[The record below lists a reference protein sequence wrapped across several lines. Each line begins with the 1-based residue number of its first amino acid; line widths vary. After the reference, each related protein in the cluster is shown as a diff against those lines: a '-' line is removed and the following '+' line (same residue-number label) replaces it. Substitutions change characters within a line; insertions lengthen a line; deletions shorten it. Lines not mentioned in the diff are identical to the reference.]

1 MATTTR
7 PSWIAAAE
15 RRLAGAPDVVEEAPR
30 PASAAAPPSPRVPET
45 AAPVVTAAALEAEY
59 EAALAAASAVNN
71 DDGDASAVNNAADRV
86 AAAAHRRRG
95 AQAAFLTGLGEEP
108 DHELYPNY
116 QHERRLRRA
125 AGESDEAWEKRM
137 LAGSPTRGRVKHTEL
152 LSSMHDAVWRPSCRV
167 GALPPEGRLVEAEA
181 IGDSCAR
188 DLRLPMA
195 VDGAAG
201 VRAARV
207 PAVPGRVPSRWAR
220 GRQRDVRT
228 VIVLGQDQEAEPAR
242 EVFLPLIPQH
252 FLVTLAH
259 VRVPLRSQPVG
270 RAQEPRFDQRGLGEA

>member
-30 PASAAAPPSPRVPET
+30 TSSAAEPPSPRVPET

-71 DDGDASAVNNAADRV
+71 DDGDASAVNNADRV

-95 AQAAFLTGLGEEP
+95 ARDAFLTGLGEEP

-137 LAGSPTRGRVKHTEL
+137 LAGSPTRRR
-152 LSSMHDAVWRPSCRV
+152 RPP
-167 GALPPEGRLVEAEA
+167 GAG
-181 IGDSCAR
+181 
-188 DLRLPMA
+188 
-195 VDGAAG
+195 
-201 VRAARV
+201 
-207 PAVPGRVPSRWAR
+207 
-220 GRQRDVRT
+220 
-228 VIVLGQDQEAEPAR
+228 
-242 EVFLPLIPQH
+242 
-252 FLVTLAH
+252 
-259 VRVPLRSQPVG
+259 
-270 RAQEPRFDQRGLGEA
+270 

>member
-15 RRLAGAPDVVEEAPR
+15 RRLAGAPDVVEEAPPPSR
-30 PASAAAPPSPRVPET
+30 APPDAAPPSPRVPET

-71 DDGDASAVNNAADRV
+71 DDGDASAVNSAADRV

-95 AQAAFLTGLGEEP
+95 VRAAFLTGLGEEP

-137 LAGSPTRGRVKHTEL
+137 LAGSPTRRR
-152 LSSMHDAVWRPSCRV
+152 RPP
-167 GALPPEGRLVEAEA
+167 GAG
-181 IGDSCAR
+181 
-188 DLRLPMA
+188 
-195 VDGAAG
+195 
-201 VRAARV
+201 
-207 PAVPGRVPSRWAR
+207 
-220 GRQRDVRT
+220 
-228 VIVLGQDQEAEPAR
+228 
-242 EVFLPLIPQH
+242 
-252 FLVTLAH
+252 
-259 VRVPLRSQPVG
+259 
-270 RAQEPRFDQRGLGEA
+270 

>member
-1 MATTTR
+1 MATATR

-15 RRLAGAPDVVEEAPR
+15 QRLAGAPDVVEEAPR
-30 PASAAAPPSPRVPET
+30 AASAAVPPSPRVPET

-137 LAGSPTRGRVKHTEL
+137 LAGSPTRRR
-152 LSSMHDAVWRPSCRV
+152 RPP
-167 GALPPEGRLVEAEA
+167 GAG
-181 IGDSCAR
+181 
-188 DLRLPMA
+188 
-195 VDGAAG
+195 
-201 VRAARV
+201 
-207 PAVPGRVPSRWAR
+207 
-220 GRQRDVRT
+220 
-228 VIVLGQDQEAEPAR
+228 
-242 EVFLPLIPQH
+242 
-252 FLVTLAH
+252 
-259 VRVPLRSQPVG
+259 
-270 RAQEPRFDQRGLGEA
+270 

>member
-7 PSWIAAAE
+7 PAWIAAAE

-30 PASAAAPPSPRVPET
+30 TSSAAEPPSPRVPET

-71 DDGDASAVNNAADRV
+71 DDGNASAVNDADRV

-137 LAGSPTRGRVKHTEL
+137 LAGSPTRRR
-152 LSSMHDAVWRPSCRV
+152 RPP
-167 GALPPEGRLVEAEA
+167 GAG
-181 IGDSCAR
+181 
-188 DLRLPMA
+188 
-195 VDGAAG
+195 
-201 VRAARV
+201 
-207 PAVPGRVPSRWAR
+207 
-220 GRQRDVRT
+220 
-228 VIVLGQDQEAEPAR
+228 
-242 EVFLPLIPQH
+242 
-252 FLVTLAH
+252 
-259 VRVPLRSQPVG
+259 
-270 RAQEPRFDQRGLGEA
+270 

>member
-1 MATTTR
+1 MLYGARTLQARTPSVSNPRWLEKGRTERRSPYCSTWHRGSRPTTRAHRYRIIEAAPTAAGSEMATTTR
-7 PSWIAAAE
+7 PAWIAAAE

-30 PASAAAPPSPRVPET
+30 AASAAAPPSPRVPET

-71 DDGDASAVNNAADRV
+71 DDGDASAVNNAADRI

-137 LAGSPTRGRVKHTEL
+137 LAGSPTRRR
-152 LSSMHDAVWRPSCRV
+152 RPP
-167 GALPPEGRLVEAEA
+167 GAG
-181 IGDSCAR
+181 
-188 DLRLPMA
+188 
-195 VDGAAG
+195 
-201 VRAARV
+201 
-207 PAVPGRVPSRWAR
+207 
-220 GRQRDVRT
+220 
-228 VIVLGQDQEAEPAR
+228 
-242 EVFLPLIPQH
+242 
-252 FLVTLAH
+252 
-259 VRVPLRSQPVG
+259 
-270 RAQEPRFDQRGLGEA
+270 

>member
-30 PASAAAPPSPRVPET
+30 TSFAAEPPSPRVPET

-71 DDGDASAVNNAADRV
+71 DDGDASAVNNADRV

-95 AQAAFLTGLGEEP
+95 ARAAFLTGLGEEP

-137 LAGSPTRGRVKHTEL
+137 LAGSPTRRR
-152 LSSMHDAVWRPSCRV
+152 RPP
-167 GALPPEGRLVEAEA
+167 GAG
-181 IGDSCAR
+181 
-188 DLRLPMA
+188 
-195 VDGAAG
+195 
-201 VRAARV
+201 
-207 PAVPGRVPSRWAR
+207 
-220 GRQRDVRT
+220 
-228 VIVLGQDQEAEPAR
+228 
-242 EVFLPLIPQH
+242 
-252 FLVTLAH
+252 
-259 VRVPLRSQPVG
+259 
-270 RAQEPRFDQRGLGEA
+270 

>member
-30 PASAAAPPSPRVPET
+30 AASAAAPPSPRVPET

-71 DDGDASAVNNAADRV
+71 DDGDASAVNNADRV

-95 AQAAFLTGLGEEP
+95 ARAAFLTGLGEEP

-137 LAGSPTRGRVKHTEL
+137 LAGSPTRRR
-152 LSSMHDAVWRPSCRV
+152 RPP
-167 GALPPEGRLVEAEA
+167 GAG
-181 IGDSCAR
+181 
-188 DLRLPMA
+188 
-195 VDGAAG
+195 
-201 VRAARV
+201 
-207 PAVPGRVPSRWAR
+207 
-220 GRQRDVRT
+220 
-228 VIVLGQDQEAEPAR
+228 
-242 EVFLPLIPQH
+242 
-252 FLVTLAH
+252 
-259 VRVPLRSQPVG
+259 
-270 RAQEPRFDQRGLGEA
+270 

>member
-7 PSWIAAAE
+7 PAWIAAAE

-30 PASAAAPPSPRVPET
+30 AASAAAPPSPRVPET

-71 DDGDASAVNNAADRV
+71 DDGDASAVNDDGDASAVNNADRV

-137 LAGSPTRGRVKHTEL
+137 LAGSPTRRR
-152 LSSMHDAVWRPSCRV
+152 RPP
-167 GALPPEGRLVEAEA
+167 GA
-181 IGDSCAR
+181 D
-188 DLRLPMA
+188 
-195 VDGAAG
+195 
-201 VRAARV
+201 
-207 PAVPGRVPSRWAR
+207 
-220 GRQRDVRT
+220 
-228 VIVLGQDQEAEPAR
+228 
-242 EVFLPLIPQH
+242 
-252 FLVTLAH
+252 
-259 VRVPLRSQPVG
+259 
-270 RAQEPRFDQRGLGEA
+270 

>member
-1 MATTTR
+1 MATATR

-30 PASAAAPPSPRVPET
+30 AASAAVPPSPRVPET

-71 DDGDASAVNNAADRV
+71 DDGDASAVNNADRV

-95 AQAAFLTGLGEEP
+95 ARAAFLTGLGEEP

-137 LAGSPTRGRVKHTEL
+137 LAGSPTRRR
-152 LSSMHDAVWRPSCRV
+152 RPP
-167 GALPPEGRLVEAEA
+167 GAG
-181 IGDSCAR
+181 
-188 DLRLPMA
+188 
-195 VDGAAG
+195 
-201 VRAARV
+201 
-207 PAVPGRVPSRWAR
+207 
-220 GRQRDVRT
+220 
-228 VIVLGQDQEAEPAR
+228 
-242 EVFLPLIPQH
+242 
-252 FLVTLAH
+252 
-259 VRVPLRSQPVG
+259 
-270 RAQEPRFDQRGLGEA
+270 

>member
-1 MATTTR
+1 MATATR

-30 PASAAAPPSPRVPET
+30 AASAAVPPSPRVPET

-71 DDGDASAVNNAADRV
+71 DDGDASAVNNADRV

-95 AQAAFLTGLGEEP
+95 ARAAFLTGLGEEP

-137 LAGSPTRGRVKHTEL
+137 LAGSPTRRR
-152 LSSMHDAVWRPSCRV
+152 RPP
-167 GALPPEGRLVEAEA
+167 G
-181 IGDSCAR
+181 
-188 DLRLPMA
+188 
-195 VDGAAG
+195 VD
-201 VRAARV
+201 
-207 PAVPGRVPSRWAR
+207 
-220 GRQRDVRT
+220 
-228 VIVLGQDQEAEPAR
+228 
-242 EVFLPLIPQH
+242 
-252 FLVTLAH
+252 
-259 VRVPLRSQPVG
+259 
-270 RAQEPRFDQRGLGEA
+270 